1 MNMTDKELI
10 ELINLDPEIR
20 AAANELLFLLAGYAL
35 PIRSALVMKYLEG
48 AKHGKA

>member
-10 ELINLDPEIR
+10 ELINQDSEIR

-35 PIRSALVMKYLEG
+35 AISSVLLLEYLGSAKN
-48 AKHGKA
+48 GKA